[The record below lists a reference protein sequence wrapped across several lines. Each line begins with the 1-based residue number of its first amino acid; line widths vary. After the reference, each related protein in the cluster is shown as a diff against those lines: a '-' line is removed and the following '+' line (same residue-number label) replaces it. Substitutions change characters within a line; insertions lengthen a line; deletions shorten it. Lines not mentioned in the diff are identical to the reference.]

1 MWESLKKINPFG
13 LAEYPKD
20 YLAIIRNI
28 NEPLDEEA
36 FNAIWRAYQFG
47 NIAHTNQR
55 RSSGE
60 PYFTHCANVGAI
72 LAGWNLDYDTISAGL
87 LHDTLEDTDVTKED
101 LAREFNPD
109 IAELVD
115 GVTKLSDIK
124 FNSRQE
130 RQAENFMKM
139 FLSVAKDIRVIII
152 KFADRLHNMRTIKHL
167 PRIKQHR
174 IALETREVYAPLA
187 HRLGMGNL
195 KLEFEDRCFEILE
208 NREYTK
214 LCKRIKSSRG
224 SREKYIRYFS
234 APIKKQLAEYNIH
247 AEIYG
252 RAKHNYSIYRKMQH
266 RGLPFEEIYDLLAI
280 RVIVDRIEDCYATLG
295 IVHQIYH
302 PIQERFKDYIATPKI
317 NGYRSLHTTV
327 IAANG
332 KMVEIQIRTHKMN
345 ETAEIGVAA
354 HWAYKRH
361 GSVKVKDTE
370 MNRQTRWLRELVENL
385 QSENKD
391 PGEFLNLLKIDLFQE
406 EIFVF
411 TPKGDVVKLRLD
423 STPVDFAYEVH
434 SQVGFHCTGAKVN
447 GKIVPLN
454 TRLRN
459 GDTIEIITSAS
470 HTPSHTWLKF
480 VQTAKAKTHIKKW
493 IKKEQFEKSIKLG
506 EEIVEK
512 TLRRL
517 KKISLLKEI
526 KSSPQQM
533 GYNTIDQL
541 YSAIGSGQ
549 ITVRDL
555 VEKYLPPSADDKQ
568 SPDTELLNKQFLNR
582 ARSTAKGVNVGGI
595 RGTLLNFGKCCN
607 PIPGDEIVGYVTRG
621 RGVTIH
627 RNTCSNLPAPENEDR
642 FIDVKWNT
650 SKAQSFIS
658 RIKVVAED
666 RKLFLRDVSE
676 SISNLNIN
684 IVSVDIRTDEG
695 VATGLFIIQVRDKRQ
710 LHRLIRKIRLIPG
723 LIYLERI

>member
-1 MWESLKKINPFG
+1 MWEALKKINPFNI
-13 LAEYPKD
+13 AEFPKD
-20 YLAIIRNI
+20 YRTIIDNI
-28 NEPLDEEA
+28 SDPLDEDS
-36 FNAIWRAYQFG
+36 FNSLWRVYQFA
-47 NIAHTNQR
+47 NIAHASQK

-60 PYFTHCANVGAI
+60 PYFTHCSSVGAI
-72 LAGWNLDYDTISAGL
+72 LAEWNLDIDTISAGL
-87 LHDTLEDTDVTKED
+87 LHDTIEDTDVTKED
-101 LAREFNPD
+101 LAREFNAD
-109 IAELVD
+109 ISELVD

-130 RQAENFMKM
+130 KQAENFMKM

-152 KFADRLHNMRTIKHL
+152 KFADRLHNMRTLKHL
-167 PRIKQHR
+167 SRMKQHR

-195 KLEFEDRCFEILE
+195 KLELEDRCFNILE
-208 NREYTK
+208 NKEYIGLQK
-214 LCKRIKSSRG
+214 QIKSSRG

-234 APIKKQLAEYNIH
+234 DPIKKQLDEYNIN
-247 AEIYG
+247 ADIFG
-252 RAKHNYSIYRKMQH
+252 RAKHNYSIYRKMQT

-280 RVIVDRIEDCYATLG
+280 RVIVNKIEDCYATLG

-327 IAANG
+327 VAANG

-345 ETAEIGVAA
+345 QTAEIGVAA
-354 HWAYKRH
+354 HWSYKRH

-370 MNRQTRWLRELVENL
+370 MNRQTRWLRDLVENL

-411 TPKGDVVKLRLD
+411 TPKGDVVKLKLD

-454 TRLRN
+454 TILKN
-459 GDTIEIITSAS
+459 GDTIEIITSNS

-480 VQTAKAKTHIKKW
+480 IQTAKAKTHIKKW
-493 IKKEQFEKSIKLG
+493 IKKEQFEKSVKLG
-506 EEIVEK
+506 TEILEK

-526 KSSPQQM
+526 KASPQIM
-533 GYNTIDQL
+533 GYSNIEQM

-549 ITVRDL
+549 ITVRDI
-555 VEKYLPPSADDKQ
+555 VQKYLPPSDDGKQ
-568 SPDTELLNKQFLNR
+568 NLDEDILNKQFLNR
-582 ARSTAKGVNVGGI
+582 ARSTAKGVNVDGVS
-595 RGTLLNFGKCCN
+595 GTLLNFGKCCN

-627 RNTCSNLPAPENEDR
+627 RSTCSNLPTADNEDR
-642 FIDVKWNT
+642 FIDVNWNT
-650 SKAQSFIS
+650 SKNQSFIS

-676 SISNLNIN
+676 SISSLNIN
-684 IVSVDIRTDEG
+684 IVSVDIRTDEE
-695 VATGLFIIQVRDKRQ
+695 VATGLFIMQVRDKRQ
-710 LHRLIRKIRLIPG
+710 LQRLIRKIRLIPG